1 MVKKNKT
8 DTASALEQYNSF
20 DASTQYLLSSFLQ
33 LTAAII
39 LNIKQIKPIAQAQN
53 AQHSEESE

>member
-39 LNIKQIKPIAQAQN
+39 LNIKQIKPQEVKDDEN
-53 AQHSEESE
+53 YS